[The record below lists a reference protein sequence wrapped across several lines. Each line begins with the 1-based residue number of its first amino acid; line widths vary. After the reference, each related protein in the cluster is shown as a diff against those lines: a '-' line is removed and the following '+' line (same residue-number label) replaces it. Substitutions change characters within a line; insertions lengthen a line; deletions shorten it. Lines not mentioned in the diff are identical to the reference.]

1 MYTEIVL
8 IPPFL
13 LPLYRAG
20 PPFGLLQGDLVDRG
34 KALPTALQG
43 ELDVLC
49 LEADYLVDLLHLTCS
64 ERVVDGAEALA
75 CEGGGLK

>member
-1 MYTEIVL
+1 M
-8 IPPFL
+8 
-13 LPLYRAG
+13 
-20 PPFGLLQGDLVDRG
+20 DRG

-49 LEADYLVDLLHLTCS
+49 LEADYLVVLLHLTCS
-64 ERVVDGAEALA
+64 EWVVAEALA